1 MNPMD
6 VGRKVRTVGMG
17 PMDVGPTTLP
27 GGGKSAQPPNLRDAE
42 QEGVSCG
49 ECKHF
54 MGQGCAKFNNYP
66 VEGDQVC
73 DAFEGGGEGEGG
85 EKEMGDG
92 ASDPYGMEA

>member
-17 PMDVGPTTLP
+17 PMDVGPVRP
-27 GGGKSAQPPNLRDAE
+27 PAKSAQPPNLRDME
-42 QEGVSCG
+42 QEGLSCG

-54 MGQGCAKFNNYP
+54 TGEGCAKFNNYP
-66 VEGDQVC
+66 VEADQVC
-73 DAFEGGGEGEGG
+73 DAFDGGGEEEGG
-85 EKEMGDG
+85 EEMGDG